1 MRDGASSD
9 PWIPWKEE
17 ASMRGRRAIAG
28 VLAVGLGF
36 ATGCGAIKRCAYS
49 GPGRDAWQQPER
61 VVAEL
66 EIRGGEQV
74 ADLGAGGGYF
84 TFRLAD
90 AVGSEGMVYAVDVDP
105 EMVAYLRK
113 RAEEEARA
121 NVVPVL
127 AAFDDPKLPEAV
139 DLIFST
145 NTYHHLEDRS
155 AYFEQA
161 AGDLRPGG
169 RIAII
174 EFSGVGFFHRLF
186 GGHSTPASVI
196 RSEMEAAGYRE
207 VERHDFL
214 SRQNFLIF
222 SRAEE

>member
-1 MRDGASSD
+1 
-9 PWIPWKEE
+9 
-17 ASMRGRRAIAG
+17 MRGRRAIAG
-28 VLAVGLGF
+28 ILAVGLGL

-66 EIRGGEQV
+66 EIRGGERV

-90 AVGSEGMVYAVDVDP
+90 AVGPEGTVYAVDVDAD
-105 EMVAYLRK
+105 MVSYLQE

-145 NTYHHLEDRS
+145 NTYHHMQDQS
-155 AYFEQA
+155 AYFARA
-161 AGDLRPGG
+161 AGALRPGG

-174 EFSGVGFFHRLF
+174 DLSDMGFFHRLF
-186 GGHSTPASVI
+186 GAHSTPASVI

-222 SRAEE
+222 SRAAQ

>member
-1 MRDGASSD
+1 
-9 PWIPWKEE
+9 
-17 ASMRGRRAIAG
+17 MRGRRGIAG
-28 VLAVGLGF
+28 IVAVGLVL

-49 GPGRDAWQQPER
+49 GPGRDEWQQPER

-66 EIRGGEQV
+66 GIRGGERV

-90 AVGSEGMVYAVDVDP
+90 AVGPDGIVYAVDVDP
-105 EMVAYLRK
+105 EMVAYLRD
-113 RAEEEARA
+113 RAREEGRG

-145 NTYHHLEDRS
+145 NTYHHLKDRS
-155 AYFEQA
+155 AYFA
-161 AGDLRPGG
+161 RVAGDLRPGG

-174 EFSGVGFFHRLF
+174 ELSGAGFFHRLVS
-186 GGHSTPASVI
+186 GHSTPESVI

-214 SRQNFLIF
+214 SRQSFLIF
-222 SRAEE
+222 SRAGESRSP

>member
-1 MRDGASSD
+1 MR
-9 PWIPWKEE
+9 K
-17 ASMRGRRAIAG
+17 RRLFAG
-28 VLAVGLGF
+28 LLAVGIAL

-49 GPGRDAWQQPER
+49 GFDRDDWQQPER
-61 VVAEL
+61 VIAAL
-66 EIRGGEQV
+66 EIRAGDRV

-90 AVGSEGMVYAVDVDP
+90 AVGPEGIVYAVDVDAD
-105 EMVAYLRK
+105 MVSYLRK
-113 RAEEEARA
+113 QAEEEDRA

-139 DLIFST
+139 DLIFTT
-145 NTYHHLEDRS
+145 NTYHHMEDQS
-155 AYFEQA
+155 AYFA
-161 AGDLRPGG
+161 RVADDLRPGG

-174 EFSGVGFFHRLF
+174 EPTGAGFFQRIF
-186 GGHSTPASVI
+186 CGHATPASAI

-214 SRQNFLIF
+214 SRQSFLVF

>member
-1 MRDGASSD
+1 
-9 PWIPWKEE
+9 
-17 ASMRGRRAIAG
+17 MRGRRAIAG
-28 VLAVGLGF
+28 ILAVGLSL
-36 ATGCGAIKRCAYS
+36 ATGCGALKRCAYS
-49 GPGRDAWQQPER
+49 GPGRDGWQQPER

-66 EIRGGEQV
+66 GIRGGERV

-90 AVGSEGMVYAVDVDP
+90 AVGPEGTVYAVDVDP
-105 EMVAYLRK
+105 EMVAYLRE

-145 NTYHHLEDRS
+145 NTYHHLEDQS
-155 AYFEQA
+155 AYFTRV

-174 EFSGVGFFHRLF
+174 ELSGVGFFHRLF
-186 GGHSTPASVI
+186 SGHSTTASVI

-214 SRQNFLIF
+214 SRQNFQIF

>member
-1 MRDGASSD
+1 
-9 PWIPWKEE
+9 
-17 ASMRGRRAIAG
+17 MRGRRTIAG
-28 VLAVGLGF
+28 ILAVGLVL

-49 GPGRDAWQQPER
+49 GPGRDEWQQPER
-61 VVAEL
+61 VVAALEL
-66 EIRGGEQV
+66 RGGERV

-90 AVGSEGMVYAVDVDP
+90 AVGPEGIVYAVDVDP
-105 EMVAYLRK
+105 DMVDYLRE
-113 RAEEEARA
+113 RAREEDRA

-127 AAFDDPKLPEAV
+127 ADFDDPKLPEAV

-155 AYFEQA
+155 AYFA
-161 AGDLRPGG
+161 GVAGDLRPGG
-169 RIAII
+169 RIAIV
-174 EFSGVGFFHRLF
+174 ELSGVGWFHRLMS
-186 GGHSTPASVI
+186 GHSTPASVI

-214 SRQNFLIF
+214 SRQSFLIF
-222 SRAEE
+222 ERAEREQSP

>member
-1 MRDGASSD
+1 
-9 PWIPWKEE
+9 
-17 ASMRGRRAIAG
+17 MRGRRAIAG
-28 VLAVGLGF
+28 ILAVGLGL
-36 ATGCGAIKRCAYS
+36 ATGCGALKRCAYS
-49 GPGRDAWQQPER
+49 GPGRDTWQQPER

-66 EIRGGEQV
+66 GIREGERV

-90 AVGSEGMVYAVDVDP
+90 AVGPRGTVYAVDIDP

-113 RAEEEARA
+113 RAEEERRA

-127 AAFDDPKLPEAV
+127 AAVDDPRLPEPV

-145 NTYHHLEDRS
+145 NTYHHLSDRS
-155 AYFEQA
+155 AYFA
-161 AGDLRPGG
+161 RVAGDLRPGG

-174 EFSGVGFFHRLF
+174 DFSGGSFFRRLF
-186 GGHSTPASVI
+186 GAHAAPASVI

-207 VERHDFL
+207 AERHDFL
-214 SRQNFLIF
+214 SRQSFLIF